1 MRSDTLVRVKTSSG
15 SALVEVLVAIV
26 LASLLLGL
34 VLHADL
40 AVNRSIRRWTA
51 QMLLEQSAVS
61 LTTRLRSDIFRADS
75 IPQADSV
82 LLRLYIDGEAVEYTI
97 HGETIER
104 NGVALLDS
112 KCRTKVKRIE
122 GCDDTWWRRSSDRVP
137 MGRQNPRLNL
147 VLTLEDLAAQ
157 SVSIPIRPYSKIH
170 IE

>member
-15 SALVEVLVAIV
+15 SAIVEVLVAIV

-51 QMLLEQSAVS
+51 QMLLEQSAVT

-75 IPQADSV
+75 ILQADSV
-82 LLRLYIDGEAVEYTI
+82 RLRLLIDGEAVEYTI
-97 HGETIER
+97 REGTIER

-112 KCRTKVKRIE
+112 RCRTTAMRIE
-122 GCDDTWWRRSSDRVP
+122 GSDQARRRQSSDSVP
-137 MGRQNPRLNL
+137 GGRRIPTLNL
-147 VLTLEDLAAQ
+147 VLTLEDLTSQ
-157 SVSIPIRPYSKIH
+157 SMSIPIRPYSKIQV
-170 IE
+170 E